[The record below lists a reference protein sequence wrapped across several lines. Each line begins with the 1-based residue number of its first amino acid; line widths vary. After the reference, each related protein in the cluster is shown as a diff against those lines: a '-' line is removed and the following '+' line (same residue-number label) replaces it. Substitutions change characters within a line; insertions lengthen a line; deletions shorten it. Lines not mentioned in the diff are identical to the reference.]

1 MKSVQSFPHS
11 TRSVR
16 EARTFATEQLC
27 DLNPDTRADVSLL
40 VSELATNAIRH
51 AATGFQVSVDR
62 DADDIRIGVTDTG
75 DGVPMLGPSSSDLNP
90 KVGRGLQLVD
100 RISNSWGVDNNAPH
114 RKTVWFTVHSTT
126 LH

>member
-27 DLNPDTRADVSLL
+27 DLNSDTRADVALL

-51 AATGFQVSVDR
+51 AATGFQVTVDR
-62 DADDIRIGVTDTG
+62 EAEDIRIGVTDTG
-75 DGVPMLGPSSSDLNP
+75 DGMPVMGPQPADLNP
-90 KVGRGLQLVD
+90 ASGRGLQLVE
-100 RISNSWGVDNNAPH
+100 RLSNSWGVESNAPH
-114 RKTVWFTVHSTT
+114 RKTVWFTVHCF
-126 LH
+126 